1 MLNNKNNYDI
11 PSYIEECIIQYWLRG
26 YTRDEIAQLF
36 DKSKGTVS
44 NIWAKF
50 RNKLGHYEANAL
62 RELGKEL
69 RRQNMTAENCA
80 IGLRMSNI
88 MEKLGIS
95 EAKTEEF
102 LTTVFELSQKIGIF
116 PEILKEALI
125 EIVKISQTMPISDIP
140 IHLQKMREEIEET
153 ENKKKKLEEEIQIL
167 EKEKLAKE
175 EQVRSALREKNTTLF
190 HLNNYIN
197 TKVKLAKF
205 GIIVEDTDKFI
216 KCAEGIKRYSNFDPF
231 KVIEKFSDLDKLEI
245 EIENKQKQKNDLE
258 IHIEKLK
265 DTESEYDDRLNL
277 KYIKLKN
284 LEELEKI
291 GFSIQD
297 LKKLNMIFIEIA
309 VEHKITNKEQLK
321 AKFFELFEKLEDRIA
336 LENTNDSLLKT
347 NLILENKIRINRQI
361 LHCQEE
367 VGPILKNLF
376 ANGITENQIVRMK
389 ALDDILSYNSS
400 NTGGNNIANTN
411 IKYENIGNLSINK
424 NNNNNNNNWRKEYE
438 KVKGSLIINLT
449 LVSVLNAVVFS
460 NIQHVKDR
468 FKNYSCS
475 SFPST
480 FSYKNSDLDDR
491 KQEGVADAII
501 ADNDIVKDND
511 SIIEDNDMIYI
522 NSCGW
527 SFLTNK

>member
-36 DKSKGTVS
+36 DKSKGTIS

-50 RNKLGHYEANAL
+50 RNKLGHHEADAL

-88 MEKLGIS
+88 IEKLGIS

-102 LTTVFELSQKIGIF
+102 LSTVFELSQKIGIF

-153 ENKKKKLEEEIQIL
+153 ENKKKKIEEEIQIL

-175 EQVRSALREKNTTLF
+175 EQVRSALREKNTLLF
-190 HLNNYIN
+190 HLNNYIE

-205 GIIVEDTDKFI
+205 GIVIEEDIDKFI
-216 KCAEGIKRYSNFDPF
+216 KCVEGVARYSNFDPF

-265 DTESEYDDRLNL
+265 EKEAEYEDRLNL
-277 KYIKLKN
+277 KYTKLKN
-284 LEELEKI
+284 LEELEKT

-297 LKKLNMIFIEIA
+297 LKKLISILIEIA
-309 VEHKITNKEQLK
+309 LEYKITDIEQLK

-336 LENTNDSLLKT
+336 LENTNDSLFKT
-347 NLILENKIRINRQI
+347 SLILENKIRINRQT
-361 LHCQEE
+361 LHCQDV

-376 ANGITENQIVRMK
+376 EKGITENQIVKMK
-389 ALDDILSYNSS
+389 ALDDILLYDPFT
-400 NTGGNNIANTN
+400 TGGNNIANTN
-411 IKYENIGNLSINK
+411 IKYENIRNLSINK
-424 NNNNNNNNWRKEYE
+424 NNNNNNWRKEYE
-438 KVKGSLIINLT
+438 KVKGSPIIKII
-449 LVSVLNAVVFS
+449 LVLVLNGVVFS

-480 FSYKNSDLDDR
+480 FSYKNSDLADR

-501 ADNDIVKDND
+501 ADNDTVKDND

-527 SFLTNK
+527 SFFD